1 MTSAFST
8 ATRYAPRGMVC
19 TVDHLATAAG
29 VEVLAG
35 GGNAVDAAI
44 AAHAVLAVTAPHLC
58 GLGGD
63 LFALVH
69 DGSGGAPAALDASGR
84 AGSGADPERLRAE
97 GRTSMPF
104 TGDIR
109 SVPIPGCVDG
119 VLALHARYAT
129 RELAD
134 LVAPAVRL
142 AEDGFPASPI
152 MVRPAARLEG
162 VEGAGDLLAA
172 THAGAVVR
180 RPGVARTLR
189 GIAADGRAAFYG
201 GEFGAGLLALGAAAA
216 RDGVRP
222 EYDAAD
228 LARHQAQWVTPVA
241 ARAWGHTLWSTPPV
255 SQGYLLPFA
264 AEIADGLDL
273 PDDADDPLWAHLL
286 VEAARAAGHDR
297 LDVLHEDA
305 TPPLDSAA
313 ERRAGIDPERRSPRF
328 DPPQRDGDTTY
339 LCAVDGDGLA
349 VSLIQ
354 SNAAGFGSL
363 LFEPSTGINLQNRG
377 VGFNLRPGHP
387 AEYGPGRRP
396 PHTLTP
402 ALVTRP
408 DGSLRAV
415 VGSMG
420 GDSQPQLLLQIVA
433 RLLAGGAT
441 AGEAIGAPRWR
452 LDSGDTGF
460 DTWENAV
467 RVEVEHGSPWV
478 AGLRERGHDV
488 VEAAAGVG
496 FGHAHLVDVTDEGV
510 RAGAADPRAMIGA
523 ASGV

>member
-1 MTSAFST
+1 MTSAFPT

-29 VEVLAG
+29 VDVLAG

-69 DGSGGAPAALDASGR
+69 GAGGAPAALDASGR

-104 TGDIR
+104 HGDIR
-109 SVPIPGCVDG
+109 SVPVPGCVDG

-129 RELAD
+129 RDLAA

-142 AEDGFPASPI
+142 AEEGFPASPI
-152 MVRPAARLEG
+152 LVRPASRLED
-162 VEGAGDLLAA
+162 VEGAGDLSAA
-172 THAGAVVR
+172 TRPGAVVR

-189 GIAADGRAAFYG
+189 GIAAHGRDAFYG
-201 GEFGAGLLALGAAAA
+201 GEFGAGLLALGAVDA
-216 RDGVRP
+216 RGGVRP
-222 EYDAAD
+222 EYDASD
-228 LARHQAQWVTPVA
+228 LARNLADWVAPIST
-241 ARAWGHTLWSTPPV
+241 RAWGHTLWSTPPA
-255 SQGYLLPFA
+255 SQGYLLLLA

-286 VEAARAAGHDR
+286 VEASRAAGHDR
-297 LDVLHEDA
+297 LDVLHEGATAPLGEADA
-305 TPPLDSAA
+305 LRA
-313 ERRAGIDPERRSPRF
+313 EIDPARRTPRF

-339 LCAVDGDGLA
+339 LCVVDGDGLA

-354 SNAAGFGSL
+354 SNAAGFGSG

-377 VGFNLRPGHP
+377 VGFTLRPGHP

-415 VGSMG
+415 VGTMG
-420 GDSQPQLLLQIVA
+420 GDSQPQLLLQVLA

-441 AGEAIGAPRWR
+441 AGEAIGASRWR
-452 LDSGDTGF
+452 LDSGATGF
-460 DTWENAV
+460 DTWEDAV
-467 RVEVEHGSPWV
+467 RVEVEHGSPW
-478 AGLRERGHDV
+478 ADGLRERGHEV

-496 FGHAHLVDVTDEGV
+496 FGHAHLIDVTDEGV
-510 RAGAADPRAMIGA
+510 RAGAADPRAVIGA